1 MRLVRACTLSLRRN
15 RHICCGTGA
24 GAFGKGTAML
34 NDLKALLLGR
44 KFSEPVGQEEPVD
57 PLQLSQAALMFHVIA
72 ADGLVTDTERSRLR
86 EILRGKFG
94 LDDKSSGELIEK
106 ARAADNEAVDLYA
119 FTRTLKRDLDEQ
131 AKAEIIEDLW
141 EMVYADGSLNE
152 LEDNIVWRVA
162 ELLGVESRTR
172 MELKR
177 AVRDSSGQS

>member
-44 KFSEPVGQEEPVD
+44 KFPEPVGQEEPVD

-141 EMVYADGSLNE
+141 EMVYADWSLNE